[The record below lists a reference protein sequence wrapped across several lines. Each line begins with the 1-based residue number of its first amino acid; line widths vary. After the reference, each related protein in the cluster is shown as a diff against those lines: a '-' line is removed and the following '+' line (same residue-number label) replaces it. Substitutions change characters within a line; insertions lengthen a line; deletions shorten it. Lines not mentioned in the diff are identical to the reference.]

1 MWHGKDTTTLQQGA
15 QFQCVR
21 PFTIQSTIESTISF
35 TDPSI
40 TPIISPFIT
49 NNVLANQFDSTE
61 SQPQYASSPPVVE
74 DWTQSDNTSMQWSCS
89 NWRHT
94 LMAHMGSKSLECC
107 WLMVKSSGVVAPYFR
122 FVQGSSTPSPTGRP
136 VSSPDWNSVLLQGER
151 ALGGLA
157 ELLSGSGVYRYG
169 PVEMCSAGQRV
180 VLVLP
185 VDLGSGLLALDRAR
199 SHSFQWCLIIDK
211 LSIHDNRHLIS

>member
-1 MWHGKDTTTLQQGA
+1 MWHNVTWQRHNNPPTERA

-49 NNVLANQFDSTE
+49 NNVLANQFDTTE
-61 SQPQYASSPPVVE
+61 SQPQHASSPPVVE
-74 DWTQSDNTSMQWSCS
+74 DWTQSDTTSMQRSCS
-89 NWRHT
+89 NWRLT

-169 PVEMCSAGQRV
+169 PVEMCSPGQRV
-180 VLVLP
+180 VFWFYLWIWA
-185 VDLGSGLLALDRAR
+185 LAYWLWIGRR
-199 SHSFQWCLIIDK
+199 VIHS
-211 LSIHDNRHLIS
+211 NGV